1 MMTSNIYFCDYDVLT
16 HYSSGM
22 LNSKYKTDLTGKLQ
36 EIDKII
42 YNDESIISGFK
53 NGEYNSYITLDDL
66 ILYRIFGQF
75 KSNIIDKI
83 KGARANGAFVSTEF
97 AESLIDAKQ
106 RLALDPSWMNT
117 KVYEAK
123 MLLPKGSEISLGIV
137 APVVTKSGTVLEG
150 GAEQIHIPKGWSMDM
165 IIGYRRV
172 TSRQL
177 LNKPYFSIKNKP
189 DFDTIKK
196 DTNIYKPV
204 CPACGCDDIC
214 ILSDKE
220 RFTVVGKMGGV
231 YEMKFNCK
239 NSECRYYW

>member
-1 MMTSNIYFCDYDVLT
+1 
-16 HYSSGM
+16 
-22 LNSKYKTDLTGKLQ
+22 
-36 EIDKII
+36 
-42 YNDESIISGFK
+42 
-53 NGEYNSYITLDDL
+53 
-66 ILYRIFGQF
+66 
-75 KSNIIDKI
+75 
-83 KGARANGAFVSTEF
+83 
-97 AESLIDAKQ
+97 
-106 RLALDPSWMNT
+106 
-117 KVYEAK
+117 
-123 MLLPKGSEISLGIV
+123 
-137 APVVTKSGTVLEG
+137 
-150 GAEQIHIPKGWSMDM
+150 M

-204 CPACGCDDIC
+204 CPACGCDDVC

-231 YEMKFNCK
+231 YEMKYNCK